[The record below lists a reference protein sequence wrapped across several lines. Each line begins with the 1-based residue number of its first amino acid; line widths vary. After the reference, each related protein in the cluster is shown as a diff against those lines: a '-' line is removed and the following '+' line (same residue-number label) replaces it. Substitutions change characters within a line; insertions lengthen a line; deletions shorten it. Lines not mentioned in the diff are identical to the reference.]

1 MSASTS
7 LLGTLVMLLVGT
19 LAQGQSATTD
29 TSGSTTTAS
38 TTSTSTDTTSGATV
52 TVGGTSGSI
61 TINSGTTNLLT
72 TGVGGATLSGGTL
85 TLGTVS
91 TTATTVD
98 TTTSG
103 LILTGVGSAGS
114 ISGVLTGG
122 QLTSTTI
129 ATSVGNSIYT
139 GTTGVT
145 AVFLN
150 GGGLNLVGNPLTL
163 GATFGSTSGVVISG
177 VSSSTGVFNTI
188 GIGSTTLN
196 ATTTLGLGSLYN
208 GVSISLS
215 NGGSLNLTGILNS
228 GLNVVSS
235 STSTAGG
242 ITLGTSGLSIIAGS
256 SEITLSVGTIRV
268 NTLGSLPAGNSPNSA
283 SFAVPAVALLGV
295 GDVGGQTISERGVVY
310 SLNSVNT
317 APTPGGTGVIR
328 MVHTGLPDATGGFSQ
343 TATGLAPNTA
353 YTYRVYAT
361 DSTGATYLSSPTTF
375 TTPTVL
381 QNWRQTFFG
390 TTQGTNTAADNA
402 DPDND
407 GLPNLIEFATGN
419 DPTTAQNSAVAVPTV
434 NGSTLEYT
442 YTRSLDALNS
452 GTTFTVQ
459 WNDTLDPSLWSSSG
473 VSETVLS
480 DNGLL
485 QQVKATLPASSTG
498 RRFVRLN
505 VLPPAN

>member
-1 MSASTS
+1 MSFSLPTQSQPRLQPWKTVSAATS
-7 LLGTLVMLLVGT
+7 LLVTLAMFLVGS
-19 LAQGQSATTD
+19 LAQGQTATTD
-29 TSGSTTTAS
+29 TSGATTT
-38 TTSTSTDTTSGATV
+38 TTGTTSGATLTLV
-52 TVGGTSGSI
+52 GYDPTVGATNGSI
-61 TINSGTTNLLT
+61 TFNSGTTNLLT
-72 TGVGGATLSGGTL
+72 TGVGVTSLTGGTL
-85 TLGTVS
+85 TLGTVN
-91 TTATTVD
+91 TTA
-98 TTTSG
+98 SG
-103 LILTGVGSAGS
+103 LTLSGVGS
-114 ISGVLTGG
+114 SGVV
-122 QLTSTTI
+122 LTSGPFNSGTI
-129 ATSVGNSIYT
+129 ATSVSNTLYT
-139 GTTGVT
+139 GTTGIT
-145 AVFLN
+145 AVLLN
-150 GGGLNLVGNPLTL
+150 GGLNVV
-163 GATFGSTSGVVISG
+163 GSTSGVVISG
-177 VSSSTGVFNTI
+177 VSTSTGGFNTI
-188 GIGSTTLN
+188 GFDSTTFYN
-196 ATTTLGLGSLYN
+196 TATPVLLFAGG
-208 GVSISLS
+208 SISLS
-215 NGGSLNLTGILNS
+215 NGGSLNLAGIFNS

-235 STSTAGG
+235 STITAGG
-242 ITLGTSGLSIIAGS
+242 ITLGTTGLSIIAGS
-256 SEITLSVGTIRV
+256 SGITLSAGTIRV

-317 APTPGGTGVIR
+317 APAPGGTGVIR
-328 MVHTGLPDATGGFSQ
+328 IVHTGLPDATGGFSQ

-361 DSTGATYLSSPTTF
+361 DGTGATYLSTPTTF

-407 GLPNLIEFATGN
+407 GLPNLIEFATGK
-419 DPTTAQNSAVAVPTV
+419 DPTTAQSTAVAVPTV
-434 NGSTLEYT
+434 NGSTLEYS

-459 WNDTLDPSLWSSSG
+459 WNDSLDPSLWSSSG
-473 VSETVLS
+473 VSEAVLS